1 MKKLDSS
8 VATLGHIESQ
18 IPEGRAFIYQQGIV
32 VIVNLSFENS
42 SVAQVISGLAIILR
56 EGLFKMGAS
65 AELADFVSFAGV
77 FSGKNSALSWR
88 KIRQHDLVSP
98 L

>member
-1 MKKLDSS
+1 MHSS

-56 EGLFKMGAS
+56 EGL
-65 AELADFVSFAGV
+65 V
-77 FSGKNSALSWR
+77 
-88 KIRQHDLVSP
+88 
-98 L
+98 